1 MSADRPAKPY
11 PEVKSEWIKQE
22 ISKRDFDDDD
32 DRDFVDTLVYFEKMI
47 LEGPSGFASGMAWGN
62 ARNNHP
68 EIYDRLQKE
77 LRPEKFAERKQRE
90 AEQVSQQDQYE
101 NDEHDVTKHGNQTA
115 REEWQQI
122 SETHQS

>member
-1 MSADRPAKPY
+1 MGADRPAKAY
-11 PEVKSEWIKQE
+11 SEVESEWVKQE
-22 ISKRDFDDDD
+22 ISERDFDDDD

-47 LEGPSGFASGMAWGN
+47 LEGPSGFASGMAWET
-62 ARNNHP
+62 ARNSHP

-90 AEQVSQQDQYE
+90 AKRVSQQEQSE
-101 NDEHDVTKHGNQTA
+101 TDVPEVEQHGKRTT

-122 SETHQS
+122 SEAHQS

>member
-1 MSADRPAKPY
+1 MDADRPVKPY
-11 PEVKSEWIKQE
+11 SEVESEWIKQE
-22 ISKRDFDDDD
+22 ISERDFDDDD

-47 LEGPSGFASGMAWGN
+47 LEGPLGFASGMTWGN
-62 ARNNHP
+62 ARNSHP

-90 AEQVSQQDQYE
+90 TQASQPEKEETETQEPDRQ
-101 NDEHDVTKHGNQTA
+101 NA

-122 SETHQS
+122 SEKKNS